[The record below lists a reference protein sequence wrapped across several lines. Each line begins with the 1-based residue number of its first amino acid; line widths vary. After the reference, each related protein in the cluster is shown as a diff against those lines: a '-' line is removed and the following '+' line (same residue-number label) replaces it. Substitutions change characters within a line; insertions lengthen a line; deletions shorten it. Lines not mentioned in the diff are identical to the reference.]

1 MQKFEKKERLSK
13 KRYINN
19 LFKEGNSFNEY
30 PFRIIWKM
38 IDKCSEQPI
47 QTIML
52 VSKKYVPKA
61 YLRNKIKRWMRE
73 SYRKNKKELYE
84 KTKQE
89 NKAIHVAFIYQKQ
102 EIKQFPI
109 IEEKIKLVLLRLT
122 QKL

>member
-1 MQKFEKKERLSK
+1 
-13 KRYINN
+13 
-19 LFKEGNSFNEY
+19 
-30 PFRIIWKM
+30 M
-38 IDKCSEQPI
+38 IDKCSEHPI

-52 VSKKYVPKA
+52 VSKKHVPKA

-89 NKAIHVAFIYQKQ
+89 NKEIHVAFMYQKQ
-102 EIKQFPI
+102 EIQQFPI